1 MKSLRTKVFWAI
13 YGSLS
18 LVVFVSILIYNISN
32 YFTTRNML
40 HDDARSVFVD
50 PRYTDFVIQGFLNNL
65 LTSIVLLIIVF
76 VVLYFVVKK
85 LTD

>member
-40 HDDARSVFVD
+40 HDAARSVFVD
-50 PRYTDFVIQGFLNNL
+50 PRYTDFVIQGFINNL
-65 LTSIVLLIIVF
+65 LTSLILLIIVL